1 MNGNEASFA
10 WQTFNLNWLPVALLG
25 SVLFCAT
32 ACTDFSL
39 EPVAFGVTIAIGLS
53 LALIAYGS
61 ALIRPESADPKLIFW
76 FGATAQAIVLTA
88 IVGPLSYV
96 ANALNWPLQDQTLL
110 LIDRAIGL
118 DPQAIAAFVN
128 DHEWLAKGLNVG
140 YGFIKWPML
149 GVPIVLA
156 MTSRFVRLQQFMLA
170 LSIALIVTII
180 ISVFVPAVGTFYGLD
195 VSPTEKFPLLNSA
208 YYAAQLR
215 DITALRDGSLRHLEL
230 YRLAGI
236 VSFPSFHAASGFLYI
251 WALWPVR
258 GFRWLTIGINTWM
271 IAATP
276 VIGAHYIVDIAGG
289 AAVTAGSVVLA
300 RQLFRILASRSIAG
314 AEGSVSAGTVLQ
326 YGSSR

>member
-88 IVGPLSYV
+88 IVGPLSYL

-110 LIDRAIGL
+110 LMDRAIGL

-128 DHEWLAKGLNVG
+128 DHEWLSKGLNVG

-276 VIGAHYIVDIAGG
+276 VIGAHYIIDVFGG
-289 AAVTAGSVVLA
+289 AAVTAGAVVLA